1 MINNLNDSKYLLRD
15 GVLYKSC
22 PSCSRHSNQDVYY
35 PCPRCFGY
43 RHDNERRPFIQSLCY
58 NCRGSKG
65 YNGLSDW
72 YAFEQDD
79 DIIMSSIRVLP
90 TSKEVFPRLKD
101 IKEFLTIV
109 MPNRGNTYYYKRHN
123 LSVDKNALI
132 LFQYNNQII
141 AYGIYESE
149 CSINESDIQFADG
162 YTGYYKFKDNSIKIL
177 EEPIISKQ
185 FYELFGKQLSQATL
199 DIKMSH
205 LPVLMD
211 LLNEN
216 QEETLS
222 EEEKQI
228 DKKVVEEITDFAI
241 LGIHEFN
248 KLNNTTNSKDYI
260 RAHKNQMAV
269 GSLREEIVY
278 NFEKEKLTKLGL
290 KDKAKEVKAVSGDS
304 TLGYD
309 ILSFNENGDEIHI
322 EVKSKSG
329 NISYLDFYI
338 SDNEYE
344 KLNANENHFVYY
356 ISNVRSQKPKLFKLN
371 GKMLKQECVKPVL
384 FRVSLDYEE

>member
-269 GSLREEIVY
+269 GSLGEEIVY
-278 NFEKEKLTKLGL
+278 NFEKR
-290 KDKAKEVKAVSGDS
+290 
-304 TLGYD
+304 
-309 ILSFNENGDEIHI
+309 N
-322 EVKSKSG
+322 
-329 NISYLDFYI
+329 
-338 SDNEYE
+338 
-344 KLNANENHFVYY
+344 
-356 ISNVRSQKPKLFKLN
+356 
-371 GKMLKQECVKPVL
+371 
-384 FRVSLDYEE
+384 

>member
-269 GSLREEIVY
+269 GSLGEEIVY

-290 KDKAKEVKAVSGDS
+290 KDKAKEVKAGSGDS

>member
-162 YTGYYKFKDNSIKIL
+162 SEKYYCGMYKCI
-177 EEPIISKQ
+177 
-185 FYELFGKQLSQATL
+185 A
-199 DIKMSH
+199 
-205 LPVLMD
+205 
-211 LLNEN
+211 
-216 QEETLS
+216 
-222 EEEKQI
+222 
-228 DKKVVEEITDFAI
+228 
-241 LGIHEFN
+241 
-248 KLNNTTNSKDYI
+248 
-260 RAHKNQMAV
+260 
-269 GSLREEIVY
+269 
-278 NFEKEKLTKLGL
+278 
-290 KDKAKEVKAVSGDS
+290 
-304 TLGYD
+304 
-309 ILSFNENGDEIHI
+309 
-322 EVKSKSG
+322 
-329 NISYLDFYI
+329 
-338 SDNEYE
+338 
-344 KLNANENHFVYY
+344 
-356 ISNVRSQKPKLFKLN
+356 
-371 GKMLKQECVKPVL
+371 
-384 FRVSLDYEE
+384 

>member
-123 LSVDKNALI
+123 LSVDENALI

-241 LGIHEFN
+241 LVIH
-248 KLNNTTNSKDYI
+248 
-260 RAHKNQMAV
+260 
-269 GSLREEIVY
+269 
-278 NFEKEKLTKLGL
+278 
-290 KDKAKEVKAVSGDS
+290 
-304 TLGYD
+304 
-309 ILSFNENGDEIHI
+309 
-322 EVKSKSG
+322 
-329 NISYLDFYI
+329 
-338 SDNEYE
+338 
-344 KLNANENHFVYY
+344 
-356 ISNVRSQKPKLFKLN
+356 
-371 GKMLKQECVKPVL
+371 
-384 FRVSLDYEE
+384 

>member
-1 MINNLNDSKYLLRD
+1 MGFYINLVHR
-15 GVLYKSC
+15 VLAIQIKMFII
-22 PSCSRHSNQDVYY
+22 HVQDVLAI
-35 PCPRCFGY
+35 
-43 RHDNERRPFIQSLCY
+43 DTTT
-58 NCRGSKG
+58 RGDRLFKVCVIIVVEVKD
-65 YNGLSDW
+65 NGLSDW

-269 GSLREEIVY
+269 GSLGEEIVY

>member
-185 FYELFGKQLSQATL
+185 FYNYIMQNPNEYTKISRLLEDVYQNGTNCIGNYNLQNYDADYLINLIFWMTL
-199 DIKMSH
+199 
-205 LPVLMD
+205 
-211 LLNEN
+211 
-216 QEETLS
+216 Q
-222 EEEKQI
+222 
-228 DKKVVEEITDFAI
+228 
-241 LGIHEFN
+241 
-248 KLNNTTNSKDYI
+248 
-260 RAHKNQMAV
+260 
-269 GSLREEIVY
+269 
-278 NFEKEKLTKLGL
+278 
-290 KDKAKEVKAVSGDS
+290 
-304 TLGYD
+304 
-309 ILSFNENGDEIHI
+309 DEINYPQPR
-322 EVKSKSG
+322 KSG
-329 NISYLDFYI
+329 RKMPFCRYFEAIYCANFQANFSINNVIVRCNNRGYIPNLYNNLINLVNFY
-338 SDNEYE
+338 N
-344 KLNANENHFVYY
+344 
-356 ISNVRSQKPKLFKLN
+356 
-371 GKMLKQECVKPVL
+371 
-384 FRVSLDYEE
+384 

>member
-248 KLNNTTNSKDYI
+248 KLNYTTNSKDYI

-269 GSLREEIVY
+269 GSLGEEIVY
-278 NFEKEKLTKLGL
+278 NFEKEKLNKLGL
-290 KDKAKEVKAVSGDS
+290 KDKAKEVKVVSGDS

>member
-1 MINNLNDSKYLLRD
+1 M
-15 GVLYKSC
+15 
-22 PSCSRHSNQDVYY
+22 
-35 PCPRCFGY
+35 
-43 RHDNERRPFIQSLCY
+43 CY

-228 DKKVVEEITDFAI
+228 DKF
-241 LGIHEFN
+241 L
-248 KLNNTTNSKDYI
+248 
-260 RAHKNQMAV
+260 
-269 GSLREEIVY
+269 
-278 NFEKEKLTKLGL
+278 
-290 KDKAKEVKAVSGDS
+290 
-304 TLGYD
+304 
-309 ILSFNENGDEIHI
+309 
-322 EVKSKSG
+322 
-329 NISYLDFYI
+329 
-338 SDNEYE
+338 
-344 KLNANENHFVYY
+344 
-356 ISNVRSQKPKLFKLN
+356 
-371 GKMLKQECVKPVL
+371 
-384 FRVSLDYEE
+384 

>member
-241 LGIHEFN
+241 LVIHEFN

-269 GSLREEIVY
+269 GSLGEEIVY